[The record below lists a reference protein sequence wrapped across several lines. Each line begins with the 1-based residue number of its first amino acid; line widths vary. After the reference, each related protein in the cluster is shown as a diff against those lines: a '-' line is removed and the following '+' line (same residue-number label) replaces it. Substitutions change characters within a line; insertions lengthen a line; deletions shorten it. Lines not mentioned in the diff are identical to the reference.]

1 MRSVIVASSSCPY
14 DVGDILTTMNEAA
27 PNERWPGT
35 SWIQITDCM
44 LRAADDEHPAGS
56 NGGAWEVTQ
65 TVEQMPKHAHV
76 PYGQTSDG
84 NNNPIVNPK
93 QSGKYHGAYLQYG
106 YTSTNSSHIYTDNA
120 GSGQPMSIVNKY
132 IACYI
137 WQRTA

>member
-1 MRSVIVASSSCPY
+1 MRSVIVAPNSCPY
-14 DVGDILTTMNEAA
+14 DVGDILTTMNKTA
-27 PNERWPGT
+27 PSERWPGT
-35 SWIQITDCM
+35 SWTQITDCM

-65 TVEQMPKHAHV
+65 TVEQMPSHRH
-76 PYGQTSDG
+76 TSNG
-84 NNNPIVNPK
+84 VAIKNGY
-93 QSGKYHGAYLQYG
+93 QSS
-106 YTSTNSSHIYTDNA
+106 STNDYFAMRSCERTNITGQIEYVTSA

>member
-35 SWIQITDCM
+35 SWTQITDCM

-65 TVEQMPKHAHV
+65 TVEQMPKHRHTANGV
-76 PYGQTSDG
+76 AIKNGYQSSSTNDYFTMRSYERSNITGQTEY
-84 NNNPIVNPK
+84 VN
-93 QSGKYHGAYLQYG
+93 Y
-106 YTSTNSSHIYTDNA
+106 A
-120 GSGQPMSIVNKY
+120 GSGQPMPIVNKY

-137 WQRTA
+137 WQRIA